1 MEGIKNN
8 VKGTHKYTHTNTKA
22 TKKNLI
28 ATMLLIME
36 ISVRYN
42 LINII

>member
-8 VKGTHKYTHTNTKA
+8 VKRTHKYTHTHTYKIA
-22 TKKNLI
+22 TKNKNLI

-42 LINII
+42 LI

>member
-1 MEGIKNN
+1 MESIKNN
-8 VKGTHKYTHTNTKA
+8 VK
-22 TKKNLI
+22 KKPLIYKKQQKQSLI

-42 LINII
+42 PI